1 MHPSHEPNGRL
12 TALGNQLIE
21 IHLWLR
27 EELARLRTSLDSPG
41 ADLRSSEDLRAH
53 CLGFCAALTRHHGGE
68 DGGAFRVLAEREPA
82 LRPVL
87 AELAEDHRMV
97 AGILRRIEDLTT
109 GPAAARA
116 AVRAELDGLAALLE
130 SHFTYEEKKLVAA
143 LDAVNRRAG
152 DTVELLGVPL
162 PDDGMSTTIPRG
174 TETR

>member
-1 MHPSHEPNGRL
+1 VHPSHEPNGRL

-41 ADLRSSEDLRAH
+41 GDLRLSPDLRAH

-87 AELAEDHRMV
+87 AELAEDHRVV
-97 AGILRRIEDLTT
+97 ADILRRVEELTA
-109 GPAAARA
+109 GPDAGP

-143 LDAVNRRAG
+143 LNREAG
-152 DTVELLGVPL
+152 GSEELLGVARPGREM
-162 PDDGMSTTIPRG
+162 PTHSKTTG
-174 TETR
+174 

>member
-1 MHPSHEPNGRL
+1 MHQSHEPNRRL
-12 TALGNQLIE
+12 TALGNELIE

-41 ADLRSSEDLRAH
+41 ADLRSSPDLRAH
-53 CLGFCAALTRHHGGE
+53 CLGFCAALTRHHEGE

-87 AELAEDHRMV
+87 AELAEDHRVV
-97 AGILRRIEDLTT
+97 AGILRRIEELTVAPT
-109 GPAAARA
+109 VGRE
-116 AVRAELDGLAALLE
+116 VRAELDGLAALLE

-143 LDAVNRRAG
+143 LNAVNREAG

-162 PDDGMSTTIPRG
+162 PHEG
-174 TETR
+174 TPTMHLRETGRR